1 MLPSALRK
9 QQHGDFEK
17 QDLDSSWSQEPSPA
31 EAPNMKTELCRA
43 ERLPGPLALHREE
56 MRPDLFQ
63 QQTERL
69 EETSLAAAPEMK
81 TDERRSE
88 RLPGPL
94 ALQGEEMDPDI
105 LESRKILLRTKEAEN
120 SDRRI
125 QAQIPRMK
133 EIVKMQLSEL
143 S

>member
-1 MLPSALRK
+1 
-9 QQHGDFEK
+9 
-17 QDLDSSWSQEPSPA
+17 
-31 EAPNMKTELCRA
+31 
-43 ERLPGPLALHREE
+43 